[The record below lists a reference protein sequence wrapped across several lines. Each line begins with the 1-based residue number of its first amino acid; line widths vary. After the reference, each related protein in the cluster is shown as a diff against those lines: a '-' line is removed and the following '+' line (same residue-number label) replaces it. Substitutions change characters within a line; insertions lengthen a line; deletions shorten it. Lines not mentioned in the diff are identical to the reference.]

1 MKEALTKALGSRAK
15 DTTAD
20 AGESAVDRILAA
32 AFFRTRPLQA
42 GTQATV
48 INLNDRSRPASPR
61 R

>member
-1 MKEALTKALGSRAK
+1 MKEALTKALRTGAK
-15 DTTAD
+15 DTSID
-20 AGESAVDRILAA
+20 QSVDRILAA

-48 INLNDRSRPASPR
+48 ISLSDRRPAAPR